1 MKLRVKKTAV
11 AESDR
16 SDWTFTHKGY
26 TTVRDESY
34 RNWRSD
40 AALSPGRR
48 NKEDD
53 DGGLDDCDYDYNY
66 DCARYLGG
74 N

>member
-1 MKLRVKKTAV
+1 MKLRVKTSATARN
-11 AESDR
+11 DR
-16 SDWTFTHKGY
+16 RDWTFTYKGV
-26 TTVRDESY
+26 TTVREESY

-48 NKEDD
+48 NTEDD
-53 DGGLDDCDYDYNY
+53 DGGLDDYDY
-66 DCARYLGG
+66 ARYLGG

>member
-1 MKLRVKKTAV
+1 MKLRVKTNA
-11 AESDR
+11 AARSDR
-16 SDWTFTHKGY
+16 RDWTFTHKGF
-26 TTVRDESY
+26 TTVREESY

-48 NKEDD
+48 NKEVD
-53 DGGLDDCDYDYNY
+53 DGGLDDYDY
-66 DCARYLGG
+66 ARYLGG